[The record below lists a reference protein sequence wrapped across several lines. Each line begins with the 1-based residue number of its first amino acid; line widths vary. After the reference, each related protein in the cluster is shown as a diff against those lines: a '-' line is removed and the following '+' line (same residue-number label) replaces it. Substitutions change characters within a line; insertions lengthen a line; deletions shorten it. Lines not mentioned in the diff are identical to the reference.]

1 MVPMT
6 IAAGEQVRAVP
17 GQFYG
22 VVEAAAREAY
32 VMALKDIPPD
42 VREALAAAIRL
53 ESSGRAADVMRTML
67 DAASLGDTGMLVC
80 QDTGIPIYW
89 LRIGTAAYLDGSRLR
104 RAIEAGVR
112 RATLETPFRSSI
124 VDPTERVNRQDSTGE
139 GIPALH
145 FEFEE
150 GADHLSML
158 MMPKGSGS
166 ENWSF
171 LRMLVPA
178 DGDGAIRS
186 FVLESVVE
194 AGGKACPPLVVGV
207 GLGGSSDQCVALAK
221 LATARPV
228 GQRHPDPKVAAFE
241 EAVLADINTLGIGP
255 QGLGG
260 DTTALDVHVERA
272 WTHNSMNPVAVNMQ
286 CWRGERRR
294 ARISYSDLSVD
305 WGYWW

>member
-1 MVPMT
+1 MAMP
-6 IAAGEQVRAVP
+6 AGDIWAVP
-17 GQFYG
+17 AEFYE
-22 VVEAAAREAY
+22 VLEDAAREAY
-32 VMALKDIPPD
+32 VMALMDIPPD
-42 VREALAAAIRL
+42 VRKALATAIEA
-53 ESSGRAADVMRTML
+53 ESNERAADVMRTML
-67 DAASLGDTGMLVC
+67 DAVGLGDKGMMVC

-89 LRIGTAAYLDGSRLR
+89 LRIGTAAYVDGSRIR
-104 RAIEAGVR
+104 KAVEAGVR

-124 VDPTERVNRQDSTGE
+124 VHPTDRVNRHDSTGE
-139 GIPALH
+139 GIPTLH
-145 FEFEE
+145 IDFEE
-150 GADHLSML
+150 GADHLSLL

-178 DGDGAIRS
+178 DGDSAIRS
-186 FVLESVVE
+186 FVLDSVVE

-241 EAVLADINTLGIGP
+241 EAMLADINTLGIGP

>member
-1 MVPMT
+1 MV
-6 IAAGEQVRAVP
+6 IANAEVRAVP
-17 GQFYG
+17 EAFYA
-22 VVEAAAREAY
+22 VVEEAAREAY

-42 VREALAAAIRL
+42 VRSALVAAIEQESSERAAA
-53 ESSGRAADVMRTML
+53 VMRTML
-67 DAASLGDTGMLVC
+67 RAAELGDTGMLVC

-89 LRIGTAAYLDGSRLR
+89 VRIGTGAYVDGARVCQGID
-104 RAIEAGVR
+104 RAVR
-112 RATLETPFRSSI
+112 RATRETPLRSSI
-124 VDPTERVNRQDSTGE
+124 VDPTERLNRQDSTGE
-139 GIPALH
+139 GIPAVH
-145 FEFEE
+145 VGFEA
-150 GADHLSML
+150 GADHLEFM

-166 ENWSF
+166 ENWTF

-178 DGDGAIRS
+178 DGDAAIRLL
-186 FVLESVVE
+186 VLQSVVE

-207 GLGGSSDQCVALAK
+207 GIGGSSDQCVALAK
-221 LATARPV
+221 SATLRPI
-228 GQRHPDPKVAAFE
+228 GQRHPDSKVAAFE
-241 EAVLADINTLGIGP
+241 QRLLGEINQLGIGP

-294 ARISYSDLSVD
+294 ARIDYSTLGVD

>member
-1 MVPMT
+1 MT
-6 IAAGEQVRAVP
+6 VGDGAITAVSDE
-17 GQFYG
+17 FYE
-22 VVEAAAREAY
+22 VLERTAQDAY

-42 VREALAAAIRL
+42 VRRGLRRAIDT
-53 ESSGRAADVMRTML
+53 ESNPRAIEVMRTML
-67 DAASLGDTGMLVC
+67 RAVELGDTGMMVC

-89 LRIGTAAYLDGSRLR
+89 IRIGTAAYVDGVRVSEVVQS
-104 RAIEAGVR
+104 AVR

-124 VDPTERVNRQDSTGE
+124 VHPLERVNHQDSTGE
-139 GIPALH
+139 GIPVMH
-145 FEFEE
+145 FDFTAGGTNLE
-150 GADHLSML
+150 LL

-171 LRMLVPA
+171 LKMLVPA
-178 DGDGAIRS
+178 DGDKAIRA
-186 FVLESVVE
+186 FVLEAVVE

-207 GLGGSSDQCVALAK
+207 GLGGTSDQCVALAK
-221 LATARPV
+221 QATARPV
-228 GQRHPDPKVAAFE
+228 GQRHPDPKLAAFE
-241 EAVLADINTLGIGP
+241 EAMLKDVNQLGIGP

-260 DTTALDVHVERA
+260 DTTALDVHIERA

-294 ARISYSDLSVD
+294 ARIDYANLGVD